1 MAIHFEKELDP
12 EQYRAV
18 TTVEGPLLIIA
29 GAGSGKTRVITYR
42 IARLLSLGVPQE
54 AILALTFTNKA
65 AKEMANRAREL
76 TALPLKNLAVSTFH
90 SFGAWFLRKEIH
102 RLGWKENFTIYDEQ
116 DTAQALRDCARELGY
131 SLDSFDA
138 KAAAIEISSKKS
150 GFGHFA
156 AEGNVQHSE
165 CENDAGIYSE
175 YRRSLKVF
183 NAVDFDDLIALPLEI
198 MNRFPSTAS
207 ALASRFR
214 YIMIDEFQDTSL
226 QQYELIKA
234 FSGENICVVGDDD
247 QSIYSW
253 RGANFGNIERFE
265 NDHPGFAEIKLERNY
280 RSTSLILDAA
290 NSVIAHNL
298 KRKKKNLWSPGGKC
312 GVPILVESVDDDADE
327 TERIVS
333 RLKTTRISDG
343 LPWDA
348 FGILVRT
355 NAQARTIEETLM
367 EAGLPYRTAGGPS
380 FYQRKEVRDMLAYL
394 KVAANPDDDMSLLR
408 IINVPRRGIGKAGLE
423 KITGFS
429 RSHNLSI
436 RTALEILQGS
446 GDTLASHRS
455 VADALEFMEYMRT
468 FREAVLSRS
477 KPVSVCLR
485 EMASHIGY
493 WRHLIEEHRNEE
505 KKAAWKYRNI
515 ELLAASIE
523 RWERDP
529 DTLDAGLYAYL
540 VRVALVTRD
549 DGEDEEGKIS
559 LLTIHSAKGLEF
571 DVVFIPGCE
580 EGIMPH
586 SRSIQ
591 EGEGDVEE
599 ERRLFY
605 VALTRARKKLFLS
618 HCLKRNQRMQ
628 AVDCLPS
635 QFLAELPPELVQS
648 AETPGLKKSEEELKK
663 EVLARMRAKFQS

>member
-1 MAIHFEKELDP
+1 
-12 EQYRAV
+12 
-18 TTVEGPLLIIA
+18 
-29 GAGSGKTRVITYR
+29 
-42 IARLLSLGVPQE
+42 
-54 AILALTFTNKA
+54 
-65 AKEMANRAREL
+65 
-76 TALPLKNLAVSTFH
+76 
-90 SFGAWFLRKEIH
+90 
-102 RLGWKENFTIYDEQ
+102 
-116 DTAQALRDCARELGY
+116 
-131 SLDSFDA
+131 
-138 KAAAIEISSKKS
+138 
-150 GFGHFA
+150 
-156 AEGNVQHSE
+156 
-165 CENDAGIYSE
+165 
-175 YRRSLKVF
+175 
-183 NAVDFDDLIALPLEI
+183 
-198 MNRFPSTAS
+198 
-207 ALASRFR
+207 
-214 YIMIDEFQDTSL
+214 
-226 QQYELIKA
+226 
-234 FSGENICVVGDDD
+234 
-247 QSIYSW
+247 
-253 RGANFGNIERFE
+253 
-265 NDHPGFAEIKLERNY
+265 
-280 RSTSLILDAA
+280 
-290 NSVIAHNL
+290 
-298 KRKKKNLWSPGGKC
+298 
-312 GVPILVESVDDDADE
+312 
-327 TERIVS
+327 
-333 RLKTTRISDG
+333 
-343 LPWDA
+343 
-348 FGILVRT
+348 
-355 NAQARTIEETLM
+355 
-367 EAGLPYRTAGGPS
+367 
-380 FYQRKEVRDMLAYL
+380 
-394 KVAANPDDDMSLLR
+394 
-408 IINVPRRGIGKAGLE
+408 
-423 KITGFS
+423 
-429 RSHNLSI
+429 
-436 RTALEILQGS
+436 
-446 GDTLASHRS
+446 
-455 VADALEFMEYMRT
+455 MEYMRT